1 MSDLPVSEQVVWVAA
16 LSRRNLCEKVS
27 RLSFRAG
34 SLAGEVGGLYGQV
47 GGADVAPTST
57 QMAALAAVQK
67 DYGEVMGRWKA
78 IKSTNLPAL
87 NSQLSAGGLTV
98 IKLQAE
104 PEPASETE
112 NEE

>member
-1 MSDLPVSEQVVWVAA
+1 V
-16 LSRRNLCEKVS
+16 
-27 RLSFRAG
+27 
-34 SLAGEVGGLYGQV
+34 AGEVGGLYGQA
-47 GGADVAPTST
+47 GGADVAPTAA

-78 IKSTNLPAL
+78 IKSTDLPAL

-98 IKLQAE
+98 IKLQAD